1 MKSQNI
7 HGIVFLILLFLFANQ
22 AEAEEWIYY
31 ASTPTRDAFY
41 DKSSLKRVDRHIISV
56 CTKIAFNDD
65 GKKHDFSF
73 LQSIGQAP
81 ESFDILNYKLI
92 ISEVDCTN
100 HKIKDCSTRI
110 YDKKNN
116 VVYTSPISDTG
127 KWSDIFSNSIGAKL
141 RDMIC
146 KENVTSTKV
155 SMTSQKAVIS
165 SVPVDDNNP
174 SPSFS
179 QQKEPKKT
187 DAEAIQ
193 NMLSKWMASWE
204 DGEIEC
210 YRSCYAPDFKSKGM
224 NLDEWVDHKST
235 VYKKSKDI
243 RISMDDLQISEQ
255 GDTATAVFKQSY
267 RSSILQAQGKK
278 TLELKKINGEWKIY
292 REIM

>member
-41 DKSSLKRVDRHIISV
+41 DKSSLKRVDEHIISI
-56 CTKIAFNDD
+56 CTKIIFNDD

-73 LQSIGQAP
+73 LQSVGQAP
-81 ESFDILNYKLI
+81 ESYDILNYKLI
-92 ISEVDCTN
+92 FSEVDCAN
-100 HKIKDCSTRI
+100 HKIRDCSTII
-110 YDKKNN
+110 YDRKSN
-116 VVYTSPISDTG
+116 VVYTSPVSDTG

-146 KENVTSTKV
+146 KENVPLTKV
-155 SMTSQKAVIS
+155 TGTSQKTVIAS
-165 SVPVDDNNP
+165 APVNDKNP
-174 SPSFS
+174 SHSVS
-179 QQKEPKKT
+179 QQKELKKT

-204 DGEIEC
+204 AGEIEY
-210 YRSCYAPDFKSKGM
+210 YRSCYAPDFKSKRM
-224 NLDEWVDHKST
+224 NLDEWVSYKSA
-235 VYKKSKDI
+235 VYEKSKNI
-243 RISMDDLQISEQ
+243 RISMEDLQISEQ
-255 GDTATAVFKQSY
+255 GDTATAVFNQSY
-267 RSSILQAQGKK
+267 SSSILQTQGKK
-278 TLELKKINGEWKIY
+278 TLELKKIKGEWKIY